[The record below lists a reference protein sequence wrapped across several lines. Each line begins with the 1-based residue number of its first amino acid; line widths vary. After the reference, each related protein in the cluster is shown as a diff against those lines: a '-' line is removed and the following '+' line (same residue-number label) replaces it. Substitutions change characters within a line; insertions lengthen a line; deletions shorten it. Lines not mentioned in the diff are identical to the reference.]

1 MRSISASIVLLSG
14 AILLAA
20 GSFIAHDQT
29 KGLLQF
35 VGGAVGLIGL
45 GAWWFCTFK
54 QPKD

>member
-1 MRSISASIVLLSG
+1 MKSISASIVLLSG

-20 GSFIAHDQT
+20 GSSVAHAQT
-29 KGLLQF
+29 RGFLQF
-35 VGGAVGLIGL
+35 VGAAVGLIGL